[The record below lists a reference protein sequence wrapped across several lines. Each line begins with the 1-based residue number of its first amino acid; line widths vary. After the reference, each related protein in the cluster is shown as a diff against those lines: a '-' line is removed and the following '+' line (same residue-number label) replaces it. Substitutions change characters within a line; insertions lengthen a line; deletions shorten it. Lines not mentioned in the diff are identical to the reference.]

1 PAMIGDT
8 SDTVT
13 HVWAPL
19 VAMLAGFVSFASP
32 CVLPLVPGYL
42 SFVTGEAVTDE
53 GRGRWHR
60 LAPILLFVAGFT
72 VMFTLYGAFASTFV
86 HLVKDRR
93 GQIVAGVVIVVLGV
107 LLIGYA
113 LGRGSIRLYAER
125 RPFLERVHPG
135 TAGALPLG
143 MAFAAGWTPCVGPV
157 LGAILGLAAVGS
169 SRWGAFLLL
178 CYSIGLGIPFI
189 ALGLGVEWLTGSARW
204 VQRHYRAIAVVSGS
218 LLVVVGVLV
227 ATGEFTRR
235 LAPLIKYGPLL

>member
-1 PAMIGDT
+1 MIADANE
-8 SDTVT
+8 TVT
-13 HVWAPL
+13 HLWGPL
-19 VAMLAGFVSFASP
+19 VALLAGFVSFASP

-42 SFVTGEAVTDE
+42 SFVTGEAVTDD

-178 CYSIGLGIPFI
+178 CYSLGLGIPFI

-204 VQRHYRAIAVVSGS
+204 IQRHYRAIAVVSGS
-218 LLVVVGVLV
+218 LLVLVGVLV

>member
-1 PAMIGDT
+1 MIADAN
-8 SDTVT
+8 DTVT

-19 VAMLAGFVSFASP
+19 VALLAGFVSFASP

-42 SFVTGEAVTDE
+42 SFVTGESVTDE

-113 LGRGSIRLYAER
+113 LGRGSLRFYAER

-157 LGAILGLAAVGS
+157 LGAIIGLAAVGS
-169 SRWGAFLLL
+169 STWGAFLLL
-178 CYSIGLGIPFI
+178 CYSLGLGIPFV

-218 LLVVVGVLV
+218 ILVVVGVLV
-227 ATGEFTRR
+227 ATGEFTRQ

>member
-1 PAMIGDT
+1 MIADT
-8 SDTVT
+8 GDTVT

-19 VAMLAGFVSFASP
+19 VALVAGFVSFASP

-42 SFVTGEAVTDE
+42 SFVTGESVTDE

-178 CYSIGLGIPFI
+178 CYSLGLGIPFI

-218 LLVVVGVLV
+218 ILVVVGVLV

>member
-1 PAMIGDT
+1 MIADANE
-8 SDTVT
+8 TVT
-13 HVWAPL
+13 HLWAPL
-19 VAMLAGFVSFASP
+19 VALLAGFVSFASP

-42 SFVTGEAVTDE
+42 SFVTGESVTDE

-93 GQIVAGVVIVVLGV
+93 GQIIAGVVIVVLGV
-107 LLIGYA
+107 LLVGYA
-113 LGRGSIRLYAER
+113 LGRGSIRLSPR
-125 RPFLERVHPG
+125 GRPFLERVHPG

-169 SRWGAFLLL
+169 SRWGAVLLL
-178 CYSIGLGIPFI
+178 CYSLGLGIPFV
-189 ALGLGVEWLTGSARW
+189 ALGLGVEWLPRAPRGAAR
-204 VQRHYRAIAVVSGS
+204 
-218 LLVVVGVLV
+218 
-227 ATGEFTRR
+227 
-235 LAPLIKYGPLL
+235 PP

>member
-1 PAMIGDT
+1 MIADT

-13 HVWAPL
+13 HVWAPVVAL
-19 VAMLAGFVSFASP
+19 VAGFVSFASP

-42 SFVTGEAVTDE
+42 SFVTGESVTDE

-143 MAFAAGWTPCVGPV
+143 MAFAAGWSPCVGLV

-178 CYSIGLGIPFI
+178 CYSLGLGIPFV
-189 ALGLGVEWLTGSARW
+189 ALGLGVEWLTG
-204 VQRHYRAIAVVSGS
+204 
-218 LLVVVGVLV
+218 
-227 ATGEFTRR
+227 
-235 LAPLIKYGPLL
+235 

>member
-1 PAMIGDT
+1 MIGDT

-125 RPFLERVHPG
+125 RPFLERVNPG

>member
-1 PAMIGDT
+1 MIADANE
-8 SDTVT
+8 TVT
-13 HVWAPL
+13 HLWAPL
-19 VAMLAGFVSFASP
+19 VALLAGFVSFASP

-42 SFVTGEAVTDE
+42 SFVTGESVTDE

-113 LGRGSIRLYAER
+113 LGRGSIRFYAER

-157 LGAILGLAAVGS
+157 LGAIIGLAAVGS
-169 SRWGAFLLL
+169 STWGAFLLL
-178 CYSIGLGIPFI
+178 CYSLGLGIPFI

-204 VQRHYRAIAVVSGS
+204 IQRHYRTIAVVSGS
-218 LLVVVGVLV
+218 ILVVVGVLV
-227 ATGEFTRR
+227 ATGEFTRQ